1 MELDLG
7 VNSEW
12 AKNGNFSDRFSLP
25 QIELT
30 MLCEKEAKKGEEICV
45 GSGDSA
51 WLAHRQALQRGIRR
65 TEGQSHYYFCLYGG
79 KKRHLEN
86 NTHMFEMQRFTKSGG
101 M

>member
-30 MLCEKEAKKGEEICV
+30 ELSWLLNGQKKGCL
-45 GSGDSA
+45 SR
-51 WLAHRQALQRGIRR
+51 HAL
-65 TEGQSHYYFCLYGG
+65 FC
-79 KKRHLEN
+79 
-86 NTHMFEMQRFTKSGG
+86 
-101 M
+101 